1 MRKFCLFLLL
11 SLTVSA
17 AHAWTGLEE
26 EENNDE
32 IEEIIYDEVQEANEQ
47 ATEVND
53 QVQEANEEAEVVLE
67 EHEDGNGFI
76 DASKFVG
83 YDYF

>member
-1 MRKFCLFLLL
+1 MRKFFLFLLL

-32 IEEIIYDEVQEANEQ
+32 VEETIHDEVQEAEQ

-53 QVQEANEEAEVVLE
+53 QVQEANEEAEVVHE

-83 YDYF
+83 YD

>member
-1 MRKFCLFLLL
+1 MRKVFLFLLL

-32 IEEIIYDEVQEANEQ
+32 IEETIYDEVQEANEQ